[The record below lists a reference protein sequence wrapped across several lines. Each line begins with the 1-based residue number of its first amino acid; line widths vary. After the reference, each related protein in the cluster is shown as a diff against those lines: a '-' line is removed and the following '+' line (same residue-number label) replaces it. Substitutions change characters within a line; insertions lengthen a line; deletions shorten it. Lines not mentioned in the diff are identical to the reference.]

1 MSKTIYLTILALVTA
16 ILVTLP
22 IVFIPIS
29 SSSRGVIRS
38 VQENTQLTA
47 VVSGR
52 VIETKLEKNNQNI
65 KKGETLLIVTAEQLD
80 TKKIYKPIKVQTTK
94 HSFQTCKKYLV
105 VILQDCRQ
113 GNTSERSQLCKKK

>member
-52 VIETKLEKNNQNI
+52 VIETKLEKNNHGYFCIFCN
-65 KKGETLLIVTAEQLD
+65 
-80 TKKIYKPIKVQTTK
+80 
-94 HSFQTCKKYLV
+94 S
-105 VILQDCRQ
+105 
-113 GNTSERSQLCKKK
+113 S

>member
-1 MSKTIYLTILALVTA
+1 MWSFILIKYKILLMPKTIYLTILAMV
-16 ILVTLP
+16 IVVVVTLP

-52 VIETKLEKNNQNI
+52 VIETKHK
-65 KKGETLLIVTAEQLD
+65 
-80 TKKIYKPIKVQTTK
+80 
-94 HSFQTCKKYLV
+94 FLV
-105 VILQDCRQ
+105 
-113 GNTSERSQLCKKK
+113 